1 VLLNKGVVF
10 AGLTKFSVPAITQA
24 IVDQGA
30 VFVYV
35 RNTGSTTGWY
45 PLPYSSNG
53 NTMTLSD
60 FGVGYVNIQ
69 ANFTQTSGIDFRV
82 LVISGAGVTILTV
95 TNPNLNFKNF
105 ADVAAALHLS
115 N

>member
-1 VLLNKGVVF
+1 M
-10 AGLTKFSVPAITQA
+10 
-24 IVDQGA
+24 
-30 VFVYV
+30 
-35 RNTGSTTGWY
+35 RNTGATTGWY

-53 NTMTLSD
+53 NTLTLSD

-69 ANFTQTSGIDFRV
+69 ANFTQSSGIDFRV
-82 LVISGAGVTILTV
+82 IVISGAGVTNLSV
-95 TNPNLNFKNF
+95 TRPDLNFKNF